1 MSIHVQA
8 SDAILIR
15 TRAVSEKMTPITVY
29 IGVSDRQLLQDGVN
43 RTKPLQM
50 TFVHLCG
57 SFVYIKPVRR
67 NISMFVKLP
76 LFGETSRE
84 SMCDTLIHA

>member
-29 IGVSDRQLLQDGVN
+29 IGVSDRQLLQDGVQHKASTN
-43 RTKPLQM
+43 DICAPLWFICLYQASQKE
-50 TFVHLCG
+50 H
-57 SFVYIKPVRR
+57 IDVRKATIVWR
-67 NISMFVKLP
+67 NV
-76 LFGETSRE
+76 T
-84 SMCDTLIHA
+84 